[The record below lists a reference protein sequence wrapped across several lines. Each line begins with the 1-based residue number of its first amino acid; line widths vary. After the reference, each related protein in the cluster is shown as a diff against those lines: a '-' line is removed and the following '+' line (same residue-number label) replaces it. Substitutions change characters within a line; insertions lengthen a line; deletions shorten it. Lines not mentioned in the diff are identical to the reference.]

1 MNTVLGYGRY
11 ADDPTHIGCPRA
23 RTDMSAC
30 VARDGSTAT
39 LDDATCAGCRAD
51 PADLLRDLVA
61 HVTQEQA
68 PATSP

>member
-1 MNTVLGYGRY
+1 
-11 ADDPTHIGCPRA
+11 
-23 RTDMSAC
+23 MSAC

-61 HVTQEQA
+61 HVTQEQDRGRT
-68 PATSP
+68 P

>member
-1 MNTVLGYGRY
+1 
-11 ADDPTHIGCPRA
+11 
-23 RTDMSAC
+23 MSAC